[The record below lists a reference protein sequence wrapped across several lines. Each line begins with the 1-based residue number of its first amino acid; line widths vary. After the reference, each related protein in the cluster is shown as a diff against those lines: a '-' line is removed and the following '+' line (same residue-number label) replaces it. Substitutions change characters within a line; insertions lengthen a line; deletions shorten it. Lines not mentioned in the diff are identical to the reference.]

1 MAVKPVSG
9 FKFRVSG
16 GPIFPARI
24 LETGNLK
31 LEVLIG
37 LRAIYLRGWSP
48 WSPILSPPN
57 RTAWRPS
64 LSKRTSSK
72 RTSLGAFVWSS

>member
-37 LRAIYLRGWSP
+37 LGAIYLRG

-72 RTSLGAFVWSS
+72 RTSLRAFVWSS